1 MWFARCTQK
10 RNETCKKRYSC
21 LDNLFWHWADQPR
34 EKFRLTRRFYGFYHK
49 KQWKCFPGR
58 LVAKA
63 LRVCMERR
71 SVLHV
76 CSYHMHSFIHSL
88 IHSFIE
94 GMCRKGFPGKLMLQQ
109 RTHRTLG
116 EWRTIVLQPLVW
128 GANRPGSSPL
138 KNFKLPKSSKPQIR
152 PKLFHL
158 LLKTPFEGLRKSST
172 VPQIAMRGIAVWC

>member
-1 MWFARCTQK
+1 MCFVPSTQK
-10 RNETCKKRYSC
+10 LSETYKKRYSC
-21 LDNLFWHWADQPR
+21 LVNLFWHWAGQ
-34 EKFRLTRRFYGFYHK
+34 EKNSGWQDGFMGFTTK
-49 KQWKCFPGR
+49 NNEN
-58 LVAKA
+58 A
-63 LRVCMERR
+63 LKT
-71 SVLHV
+71 LK
-76 CSYHMHSFIHSL
+76 

-172 VPQIAMRGIAVWC
+172 VLQIAIWGIAAWC